1 MANPSAKE
9 QYMLELINR
18 MRTNPDAEYNLLVNS
33 TNEDIQ
39 SALSFFKVDLTQLRS
54 QWDNLQPAQPVA
66 WSNQLHDS
74 AVTHT
79 Q

>member
-18 MRTNPDAEYNLLVNS
+18 MRTNPKAEYDLLVNS
-33 TNEDIQ
+33 GDEDIE
-39 SALSFFKVDLTQLRS
+39 SALGFFDVDLNVLRS

-74 AVTHT
+74 AV
-79 Q
+79 